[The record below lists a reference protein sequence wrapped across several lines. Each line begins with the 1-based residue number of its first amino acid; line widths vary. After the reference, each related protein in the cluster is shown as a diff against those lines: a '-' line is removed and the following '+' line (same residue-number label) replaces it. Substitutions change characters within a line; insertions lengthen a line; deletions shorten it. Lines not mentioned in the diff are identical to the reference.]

1 MQTAAQTAPVS
12 KGNLWAGRIISGLV
26 VAFLLMDTAF
36 KFLKPAPVVETFAHV
51 GIPISHANALGVLCL
66 VCIVIYAI
74 PQTAVLGAVL
84 LTGYMGGAVSTHW
97 RVEDPLFSHVL
108 FPVYFGGLAWLGV
121 CLREPRLWSLLPVR
135 K

>member
-121 CLREPRLWSLLPVR
+121 YLREPRLWSLLPVR